1 MSTSFNDRRH
11 IYDLDYF
18 LNGGIERRGGSW
30 RKRPITD
37 RRSGKDRRK
46 AMHSLDYSGPERRSG
61 IERRSEIDRRKTSAR
76 HYIWL

>member
-1 MSTSFNDRRH
+1 MSASFNDRRQ

-18 LNGGIERRGGSW
+18 LNGGIERREGPW
-30 RKRPITD
+30 RKQPTTD

-46 AMHSLDYSGPERRSG
+46 AMHNLEYSGPERRSG
-61 IERRSEIDRRKTSAR
+61 FERRSGIDRRKTLER